1 VQPPQPISQPPQP
14 PSLSLTKL
22 MQLCYE
28 SCVHLHMAMPQ
39 LPYVSPLVYIL
50 LRQCTPGYSKGVQGV
65 K

>member
-1 VQPPQPISQPPQP
+1 MLAPQPISQPPQP

-39 LPYVSPLVYIL
+39 LPY
-50 LRQCTPGYSKGVQGV
+50 CTPGYSKGVQSV
-65 K
+65 KGL

>member
-1 VQPPQPISQPPQP
+1 MPAPQPISQPPQP

-22 MQLCYE
+22 MQPCYE

-39 LPYVSPLVYIL
+39 LPYVSPLAYVL
-50 LRQCTPGYSKGVQGV
+50 PRQCTPGYSKGVQSV